1 MVLIEL
7 LLAVLLTGISLRFG
21 GIIWLRRVTIV
32 YLVLALLSVLAF
44 GLNNVARFG
53 MVADLPL
60 LKSQVKYAD
69 AYRAGLLSAQDV
81 ANRYIPMVLLL
92 CVCLAV
98 LAWFPMRRTGPPPPQ
113 SS

>member
-7 LLAVLLTGISLRFG
+7 SLAVLLTGITLRFG
-21 GIIWLRRVTIV
+21 GIVWLRRITIV
-32 YLVLALLSVLAF
+32 YLVLAVLFAAF
-44 GLNNVARFG
+44 GLTNVARFG

-69 AYRAGLLSAQDV
+69 AYRDGLLSAQDV
-81 ANRYIPMVLLL
+81 ANRYIPEVLAL

-98 LAWFPMRRTGPPPPQ
+98 LAWFPLRRVKPPPT
-113 SS
+113 